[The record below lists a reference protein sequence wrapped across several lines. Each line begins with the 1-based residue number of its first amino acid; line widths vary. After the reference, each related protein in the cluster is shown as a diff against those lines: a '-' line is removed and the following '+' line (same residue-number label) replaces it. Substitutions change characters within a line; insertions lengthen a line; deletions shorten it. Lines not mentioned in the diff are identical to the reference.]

1 LAGIER
7 ARGLVTTLLDDKEN
21 AFVVLSARE
30 LAKKLN
36 NLNLRIISR
45 VNNEKQRRK
54 LEQAGADATISPKA
68 VGGRRMAGMM
78 LYPQVYI
85 FLDEMLHAEQQT
97 GQTLRLEEVYVEKV
111 NHPTLMEK
119 LEQGELTV
127 ASIGQHTGLLLV
139 AIKRNDNHHNDPYIY
154 TPRGHTRLEID
165 DILIVLGTP
174 EERARLRDE
183 EPLSGFEILR
193 STAEEIW
200 GKWEQMFTREDE
212 L

>member
-1 LAGIER
+1 
-7 ARGLVTTLLDDKEN
+7 
-21 AFVVLSARE
+21 
-30 LAKKLN
+30 
-36 NLNLRIISR
+36 
-45 VNNEKQRRK
+45 
-54 LEQAGADATISPKA
+54 
-68 VGGRRMAGMM
+68 MAGMM

-139 AIKRNDNHHNDPYIY
+139 AIKRNDNNHNDPYIY
-154 TPRGHTRLEID
+154 TPRGQTRLKID

-193 STAEEIW
+193 STAEELW
-200 GKWEQMFTREDE
+200 GKWDKMFTREDE